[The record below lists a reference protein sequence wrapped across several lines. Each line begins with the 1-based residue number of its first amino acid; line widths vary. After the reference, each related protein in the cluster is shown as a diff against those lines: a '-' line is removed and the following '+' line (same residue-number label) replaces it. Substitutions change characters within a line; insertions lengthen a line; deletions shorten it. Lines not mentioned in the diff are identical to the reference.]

1 MARQLKISVH
11 KGTAF
16 KHRKAYF
23 RDKRLQSSKVL
34 SKGTETEKPNAPYQS
49 AYRSSARLRWILQ
62 LIGTAVTLAAIIAIG
77 ATILSDFSDSPQF
90 TTQAAA
96 AEQRKADAETQNAYR
111 MLINAGNGHLASNNL
126 DWAQRKFVSALE
138 IDTYGKEAR
147 VGLMKTL
154 FAKCETQGVYCEEAE
169 ENLVFIQ
176 KMRYASEQE
185 IEYYFQQIAER

>member
-1 MARQLKISVH
+1 MARPLKISVH

-16 KHRKAYF
+16 KHREAFF
-23 RDKRLQSSKVL
+23 RNKRLQPSKI
-34 SKGTETEKPNAPYQS
+34 STKGSETEGPYAPYQS
-49 AYRSSARLRWILQ
+49 AYRSSAKLRWILQ
-62 LIGTAVTLAAIIAIG
+62 LVGTVVALAAIIAIV
-77 ATILSDFSDSPQF
+77 ATILSDFPDSPQF
-90 TTQAAA
+90 TSQAAET
-96 AEQRKADAETQNAYR
+96 EQRKADAETQNAYR

-138 IDTYGKEAR
+138 IDTYGKEAC

-176 KMRYASEQE
+176 KMTYATEQE
-185 IEYYFQQIAER
+185 LEYYFQQIAE